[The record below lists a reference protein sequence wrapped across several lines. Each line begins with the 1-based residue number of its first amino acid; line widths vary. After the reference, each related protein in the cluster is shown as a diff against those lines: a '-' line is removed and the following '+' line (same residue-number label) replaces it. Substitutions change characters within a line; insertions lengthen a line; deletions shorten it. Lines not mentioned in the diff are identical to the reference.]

1 MYVVYSMADFFR
13 RLFQKVRVCAVINPM
28 AMMKM
33 MQAKN
38 KFTEN
43 HPKFVQF
50 LSAAF
55 SGGIEEDTIIEISVE
70 KPGQNKITS
79 NIKVKQSDLELLAE
93 LKNLSGK

>member
-1 MYVVYSMADFFR
+1 M
-13 RLFQKVRVCAVINPM
+13 INPM
-28 AMMKM
+28 SMMKM

-50 LSAAF
+50 LGAAF
-55 SGGIEEDTIIEISVE
+55 SGGIEEDTIIEISVQ

-93 LKNLSGK
+93 LKNLAGK

>member
-1 MYVVYSMADFFR
+1 M
-13 RLFQKVRVCAVINPM
+13 INPM
-28 AMMKM
+28 SMMKM

-70 KPGQNKITS
+70 KPGQNRITS

-93 LKNLSGK
+93 LKNLTGK

>member
-1 MYVVYSMADFFR
+1 M
-13 RLFQKVRVCAVINPM
+13 INPM
-28 AMMKM
+28 SMMKM

-55 SGGIEEDTIIEISVE
+55 SGGIEDDTIIEISVQ
-70 KPGQNKITS
+70 KPGQNKMTS

-93 LKNLSGK
+93 LKNLAGK

>member
-1 MYVVYSMADFFR
+1 M
-13 RLFQKVRVCAVINPM
+13 INPM
-28 AMMKM
+28 SMMKM

-70 KPGQNKITS
+70 KPGQNRITS
-79 NIKVKQSDLELLAE
+79 NIKVKQSDLEFLAE
-93 LKNLSGK
+93 LKNLAGK

>member
-1 MYVVYSMADFFR
+1 MADFFR
-13 RLFQKVRVCAVINPM
+13 CLVQKVRVCTVINPM

-50 LSAAF
+50 LSAVF

-70 KPGQNKITS
+70 KPGQNRITS
-79 NIKVKQSDLELLAE
+79 NIKDSEAPSRSTVPIAKVTAERWELE
-93 LKNLSGK
+93 K

>member
-1 MYVVYSMADFFR
+1 M
-13 RLFQKVRVCAVINPM
+13 INPM
-28 AMMKM
+28 SMMKM
-33 MQAKN
+33 MQTKN

-55 SGGIEEDTIIEISVE
+55 SGGIEEDTIIEISVQ
-70 KPGQNKITS
+70 KPGQNKMTS

-93 LKNLSGK
+93 LKNLAGK

>member
-1 MYVVYSMADFFR
+1 M
-13 RLFQKVRVCAVINPM
+13 INPM
-28 AMMKM
+28 SMMKM

-50 LSAAF
+50 LGAAF

-70 KPGQNKITS
+70 KPGQNRITS
-79 NIKVKQSDLELLAE
+79 NIKVKKSDLELLEE
-93 LKNLSGK
+93 LKNLAGK

>member
-1 MYVVYSMADFFR
+1 M
-13 RLFQKVRVCAVINPM
+13 INPM
-28 AMMKM
+28 SMMKM

-55 SGGIEEDTIIEISVE
+55 SGGIEEDTIIEIYVE
-70 KPGQNKITS
+70 KPGQNRITS
-79 NIKVKQSDLELLAE
+79 NIKVKQSDLDLLAE
-93 LKNLSGK
+93 LKNLAGK

>member
-1 MYVVYSMADFFR
+1 M
-13 RLFQKVRVCAVINPM
+13 INPM
-28 AMMKM
+28 SMMKM

-70 KPGQNKITS
+70 KPGQNREDLRSPFRTAKILA
-79 NIKVKQSDLELLAE
+79 SDNLPRCMREALLW
-93 LKNLSGK
+93 

>member
-1 MYVVYSMADFFR
+1 M
-13 RLFQKVRVCAVINPM
+13 INPM
-28 AMMKM
+28 SVMKM

-50 LSAAF
+50 LGVAF
-55 SGGIEEDTIIEISVE
+55 SGGIEEDTIIEISVQ
-70 KPGQNKITS
+70 KPGQNKMTS

-93 LKNLSGK
+93 LKNLAGK

>member
-1 MYVVYSMADFFR
+1 M
-13 RLFQKVRVCAVINPM
+13 INPM
-28 AMMKM
+28 SMMKM

-55 SGGIEEDTIIEISVE
+55 SGGIEEGTIIEISVE
-70 KPGQNKITS
+70 KPGQNRITS
-79 NIKVKQSDLELLAE
+79 NIKVKQSDLDLLAE
-93 LKNLSGK
+93 LKNLAGK

>member
-1 MYVVYSMADFFR
+1 M
-13 RLFQKVRVCAVINPM
+13 INPM

-43 HPKFVQF
+43 HPKFVAF

-55 SGGIEEDTIIEISVE
+55 SGGIEEGTIIEISVE
-70 KPGQNKITS
+70 KPGQNKMTS
-79 NIKVKQSDLELLAE
+79 NIRVKQSDLELLNE
-93 LKNLSGK
+93 LKNFSGK

>member
-1 MYVVYSMADFFR
+1 M
-13 RLFQKVRVCAVINPM
+13 INPM
-28 AMMKM
+28 SMMKM

-55 SGGIEEDTIIEISVE
+55 SGGIEEDTIIEISVQ
-70 KPGQNKITS
+70 KPGQNKMTS
-79 NIKVKQSDLELLAE
+79 NIKVKQSDLDLLEE
-93 LKNLSGK
+93 LKNLTGK

>member
-1 MYVVYSMADFFR
+1 MV
-13 RLFQKVRVCAVINPM
+13 NPA

-70 KPGQNKITS
+70 KPGQNKMTT
-79 NIKVKQSDLELLAE
+79 NLKVKQSDLELLRE
-93 LKNLSGK
+93 LQTLAGK

>member
-1 MYVVYSMADFFR
+1 M
-13 RLFQKVRVCAVINPM
+13 INPM
-28 AMMKM
+28 SMMKM

-43 HPKFVQF
+43 HPRFVQF

-55 SGGIEEDTIIEISVE
+55 SGGIEEDTIIEISVQ

-93 LKNLSGK
+93 LKNLAGK

>member
-1 MYVVYSMADFFR
+1 MV
-13 RLFQKVRVCAVINPM
+13 NPA
-28 AMMKM
+28 AMMKI

-50 LSAAF
+50 LSSAF
-55 SGGIEEDTIIEISVE
+55 SGGIEEGTVIELSVE
-70 KPGQNKITS
+70 KPGQNKMTS

-93 LKNLSGK
+93 LKNLAGK

>member
-1 MYVVYSMADFFR
+1 M
-13 RLFQKVRVCAVINPM
+13 INPM
-28 AMMKM
+28 SMMKM

-43 HPKFVQF
+43 HPKFVAF

-55 SGGIEEDTIIEISVE
+55 AGGIEEDTIIEISVE
-70 KPGQNKITS
+70 KPGQNRITS

-93 LKNLSGK
+93 LKNLAGK

>member
-1 MYVVYSMADFFR
+1 MV
-13 RLFQKVRVCAVINPM
+13 NPM
-28 AMMKM
+28 SMMKM

-50 LSAAF
+50 LGAAF
-55 SGGIEEDTIIEISVE
+55 SGGIEEDTIIEISVQ
-70 KPGQNKITS
+70 KPGQNRITS

-93 LKNLSGK
+93 LKNLAGK

>member
-1 MYVVYSMADFFR
+1 M
-13 RLFQKVRVCAVINPM
+13 INPM
-28 AMMKM
+28 SMMKM

-43 HPKFVQF
+43 HPKFVAF

-70 KPGQNKITS
+70 KPGQNRITS
-79 NIKVKQSDLELLAE
+79 NIKVKQEDLELMETFKEMA
-93 LKNLSGK
+93 GAR

>member
-1 MYVVYSMADFFR
+1 M
-13 RLFQKVRVCAVINPM
+13 INPM
-28 AMMKM
+28 SMMKM

-70 KPGQNKITS
+70 KPGQNRITT

-93 LKNLSGK
+93 LKNLAGK

>member
-1 MYVVYSMADFFR
+1 M
-13 RLFQKVRVCAVINPM
+13 INPM

>member
-1 MYVVYSMADFFR
+1 M
-13 RLFQKVRVCAVINPM
+13 INPM
-28 AMMKM
+28 SMMKM

-50 LSAAF
+50 LKTAF

-70 KPGQNKITS
+70 KPGQNRITS

-93 LKNLSGK
+93 LKNLAGK

>member
-1 MYVVYSMADFFR
+1 M
-13 RLFQKVRVCAVINPM
+13 INPM

-70 KPGQNKITS
+70 KPGQNRITS

-93 LKNLSGK
+93 LKNLAGK

>member
-1 MYVVYSMADFFR
+1 M
-13 RLFQKVRVCAVINPM
+13 INPM
-28 AMMKM
+28 SMMKM

-70 KPGQNKITS
+70 KPGQNRITS
-79 NIKVKQSDLELLAE
+79 NIKVKQSDLELLEE
-93 LKNLSGK
+93 LKNLTGK

>member
-1 MYVVYSMADFFR
+1 M
-13 RLFQKVRVCAVINPM
+13 INPM
-28 AMMKM
+28 SMMKM

-70 KPGQNKITS
+70 KPGQNRITS
-79 NIKVKQSDLELLAE
+79 NLRVKQSDLELLAE
-93 LKNLSGK
+93 LKNLAGK

>member
-1 MYVVYSMADFFR
+1 M
-13 RLFQKVRVCAVINPM
+13 INPM
-28 AMMKM
+28 SMMKM

-50 LSAAF
+50 LGAAF
-55 SGGIEEDTIIEISVE
+55 SGGIQEDTIIEISVQ
-70 KPGQNKITS
+70 KPGENKLTS

-93 LKNLSGK
+93 LKNLAGK

>member
-1 MYVVYSMADFFR
+1 M
-13 RLFQKVRVCAVINPM
+13 INPM
-28 AMMKM
+28 SMMKM

-50 LSAAF
+50 LGAAF

-70 KPGQNKITS
+70 KPGQNRITS
-79 NIKVKQSDLELLAE
+79 NIKVKQSDLELLEE
-93 LKNLSGK
+93 LKNLAGK

>member
-1 MYVVYSMADFFR
+1 M
-13 RLFQKVRVCAVINPM
+13 INPM
-28 AMMKM
+28 SMMKM

-70 KPGQNKITS
+70 KPGQNRITS
-79 NIKVKQSDLELLAE
+79 NIKVKQSDLELLEE
-93 LKNLSGK
+93 LKNLAGK